1 MAPSIAADYVVFVG
15 FVIASTVYPIWDEI
29 RSRKE
34 KMTKKDFA
42 FATGQVSMFAVMM
55 SIARGQLGVRTFIG
69 KCIGSLY
76 PNSIYYQVKE
86 NIFQVV
92 S

>member
-1 MAPSIAADYVVFVG
+1 MQPIITVDYAVFVVFV
-15 FVIASTVYPIWDEI
+15 VASTVYPILHDI

-69 KCIGSLY
+69 VLNNK
-76 PNSIYYQVKE
+76 QTH
-86 NIFQVV
+86 
-92 S
+92 

>member
-1 MAPSIAADYVVFVG
+1 MAPIIAVDYVVFVV
-15 FVIASTVYPIWDEI
+15 FVVATTVYPIWDEI

-42 FATGQVSMFAVMM
+42 FATGQVSIFAVMM

-69 KCIGSLY
+69 EWDLY
-76 PNSIYYQVKE
+76 DS
-86 NIFQVV
+86 
-92 S
+92 